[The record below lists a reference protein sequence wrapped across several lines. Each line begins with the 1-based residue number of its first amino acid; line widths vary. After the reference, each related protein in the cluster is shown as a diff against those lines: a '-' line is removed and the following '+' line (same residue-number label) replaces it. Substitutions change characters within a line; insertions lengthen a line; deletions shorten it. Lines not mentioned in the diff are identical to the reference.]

1 MGMSAASHLCASSS
15 LRALTVL
22 FVLAA
27 LVSDV
32 EGRHH
37 RHVCPH
43 FSCGGLS
50 NISYPF
56 RRQGDPSGCGVQS
69 YELVC
74 TDTDATIRIG
84 SGTYKVLSINSTY
97 SYFWVVDADLDIQSS
112 CPLPQWDYYPAR
124 WINRNSYRWRI
135 EFSHDYF
142 YPPPFYIYSGWAIF
156 VNCSQPIENND
167 ADIYEPVSCL
177 SNSSFIYLVTDY
189 WYVFAGNLEPSCG
202 YLAMTPLGG
211 PGMPVPMNTSYPDV
225 VKFMRSGFALRF
237 PFSYGDNIRECLAN
251 NMQWVSVWSSYFF
264 SYAWLSHLKSVGCIP
279 YVILLYATACHGFAV
294 LSIKNQEIVQASG
307 NRSWTF
313 LRSRHYGFVL
323 LNNLDQLIMVSSL
336 FSSTSSNKYHMFFPV
351 WNLHMVLTLDSI
363 FFCINI
369 VCGFWNYCFLF
380 FIYTNLVFYS
390 YLQVRIDAAGG
401 ICLPSL

>member
-1 MGMSAASHLCASSS
+1 VNLLAMGMSAASHLCASSS

-27 LVSDV
+27 FVSDV
-32 EGRHH
+32 EGRHR

-112 CPLPQWDYYPAR
+112 CPLPRWDKPAG
-124 WINRNSYRWRI
+124 WINRNSHRRWI
-135 EFSHDYF
+135 ELSHDYF
-142 YPPPFYIYSGWAIF
+142 YPSSFYIGSVWAIF

-167 ADIYEPVSCL
+167 TDKYY
-177 SNSSFIYLVTDY
+177 SSFIYLLVTHY
-189 WYVFAGNLEPSCG
+189 WYAGHVTAGSLEPSCG
-202 YLAMTPLGG
+202 YLAKTPLGG

-225 VKFMRSGFALRF
+225 VKFMRSGFALQF
-237 PFSYGDNIRECLAN
+237 PFSIGSYPTIRECLAE
-251 NMQWVSVWSSYFF
+251 NM
-264 SYAWLSHLKSVGCIP
+264 
-279 YVILLYATACHGFAV
+279 
-294 LSIKNQEIVQASG
+294 
-307 NRSWTF
+307 R
-313 LRSRHYGFVL
+313 
-323 LNNLDQLIMVSSL
+323 
-336 FSSTSSNKYHMFFPV
+336 
-351 WNLHMVLTLDSI
+351 
-363 FFCINI
+363 
-369 VCGFWNYCFLF
+369 
-380 FIYTNLVFYS
+380 
-390 YLQVRIDAAGG
+390 
-401 ICLPSL
+401 